1 MALPGETLVS
11 PTSGERVVF
20 RKTAAETNGEL
31 LELDFMLQ
39 PGDSVIATHIHPRQT
54 EEFDVHAG
62 IFALQRARTTML
74 LRPGDSTAVPVGTP
88 HRLRNAGTTEA
99 HAVVRF
105 RPALDTEG
113 LFELLF
119 AIAAQRVSLPKRL
132 LTLAARI
139 TDHPDEI
146 YLAHIPLAAQKLL
159 ARTLTPI
166 ARAYGCAPA
175 SPAKTRSQTTG

>member
-1 MALPGETLVS
+1 MALAGQTLTS

-31 LELDFMLQ
+31 LELDFILK
-39 PGDSVIATHIHPRQT
+39 PGDSVIATHIHPCQR

-62 IFALQRARTTML
+62 TFALHRERTMVL
-74 LRPGDSTAVPVGTP
+74 LRAGDSAAVPAGTP

-119 AIAAQRVSLPKRL
+119 ALAIHQVSRPKRL

-139 TDHPDEI
+139 TQHPNEI
-146 YLAHIPLAAQKLL
+146 YLARIPVVAQKLL
-159 ARTLTPI
+159 ARSLTPL
-166 ARAYGCAPA
+166 AHACGC
-175 SPAKTRSQTTG
+175 SPTTLRTG